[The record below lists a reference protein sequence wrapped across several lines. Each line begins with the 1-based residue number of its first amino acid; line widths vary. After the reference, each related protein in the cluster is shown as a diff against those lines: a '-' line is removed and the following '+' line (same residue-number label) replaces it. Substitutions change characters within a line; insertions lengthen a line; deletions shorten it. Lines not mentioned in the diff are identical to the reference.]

1 MQGSLKLHSGVLYVG
16 WHALTAEVASFDL
29 DGRPLETRFRFK
41 DESAGRSSVDGI
53 DMDGDHRLWVAD
65 AAARRV
71 RCFTLFGQEVASVG
85 DEDLAGPERDA
96 HGFIGTPVDV
106 RVSGTDDDQV
116 LLVASTGDRR
126 HGLQVLHLATG
137 RGRSIAPMGDPE
149 GRFRRIRSLD
159 YRAGELVVCEASARR
174 VQVFEGDPAGRF
186 RFRFAFPVD
195 PALGVPEAVAVVG
208 DGRIVVA
215 TRGDTSGLFVFDG
228 AGRLKATLAG
238 SGDRVGRGEFGVE
251 VDQPS
256 ALAIEP
262 SLSDRYTRVCVL
274 DREGERVQ
282 IFSLDGRS
290 FGSFVDFGIG
300 H

>member
-41 DESAGRSSVDGI
+41 DEAIGRSSVDGI
-53 DMDGDHRLWVAD
+53 DVDDDHRLWIAD

-85 DEDLAGPERDA
+85 DDDLELPERDA
-96 HGFIGTPVDV
+96 HGFLGTPVDV
-106 RVSGTDDDQV
+106 RVSGSDDDQI

-126 HGLQVLHLATG
+126 HGLQVLHLASG
-137 RGRSIAPMGDPE
+137 KGRSVAPMGDPE
-149 GRFRRIRSLD
+149 GQYHRIRGLD
-159 YRAGELVVCEASARR
+159 YRAGELAVCEAGANR
-174 VQVFEGDPAGRF
+174 VQVFEGEPDGRL
-186 RFRFAFPVD
+186 RFRFAFPVE
-195 PALGVPEAVAVVG
+195 PGLGTPEAVAVVG
-208 DGRIVVA
+208 DGRILVA
-215 TRGDTSGLFVFDG
+215 TRGDHSGLYLYDAAGRPVAALATEGARDG
-228 AGRLKATLAG
+228 AP
-238 SGDRVGRGEFGVE
+238 E

-256 ALAIEP
+256 ALAIEAGG
-262 SLSDRYTRVCVL
+262 SDRYTRVCVL

-282 IFSLDGRS
+282 VLSLDGRS

-300 H
+300 L